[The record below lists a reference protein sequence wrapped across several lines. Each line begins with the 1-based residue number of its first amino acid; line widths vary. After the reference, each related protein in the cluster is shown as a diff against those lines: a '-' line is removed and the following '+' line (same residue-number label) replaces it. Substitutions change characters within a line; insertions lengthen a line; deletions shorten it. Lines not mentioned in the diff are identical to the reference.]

1 MPPVPQFPGQSQTLG
16 APKTRAELEA
26 LIERRDELKGQL
38 ESANH
43 RRSILADQVERLG
56 SSPEVRAEPVARL
69 KATDQRITQ
78 LEKDLSISDELIVA
92 AKARGLANEEHE
104 GGPVHID
111 VPALPTIPEIHY
123 AESAAPRT
131 WQDRAMDSFGTTLPI
146 TLASVL
152 LLGTFLYWRVSRA
165 MKHQFSQLIA
175 TQSGRLE
182 ELQRSIDT
190 VAVEV
195 ERVSENQR
203 FVTKLVG
210 DKAPAQ
216 VVERR

>member
-1 MPPVPQFPGQSQTLG
+1 MSPLPQLLGGSQTPA
-16 APKTRAELEA
+16 APKTRAELDA
-26 LIERRDELKGQL
+26 LIERRDELKEQL
-38 ESANH
+38 DAANH
-43 RRSILADQVERLG
+43 RRAVLADQVERLG

-78 LEKDLSISDELIVA
+78 LEKDLSIADELIVA
-92 AKARGLANEEHE
+92 AKAKGLANDEHE

-111 VPALPTIPEIHY
+111 MPTLPSLPEIHY
-123 AESAAPRT
+123 AESTTPRA
-131 WQDRAMDSFGTTLPI
+131 WQDRAMDSLGTTLPI

-165 MKHQFSQLIA
+165 IKQQFSQLIA

-203 FVTKLVG
+203 FVTKLAG
-210 DKAPAQ
+210 DRAPP